1 MRGEAERAYV
11 CGDGE
16 NGLYGENSVRG
27 FGVKK
32 RTCGLVVGTGGL
44 AGLNSAGIL
53 TGNFGREKR
62 EMQKVSVN
70 FPFSDTVFNA
80 GAVY

>member
-1 MRGEAERAYV
+1 MRRLWGGRKEEAVGKRFFGRHTAAY
-11 CGDGE
+11 DG
-16 NGLYGENSVRG
+16 
-27 FGVKK
+27 K
-32 RTCGLVVGTGGL
+32 TCALVVGTGGL
-44 AGLNSAGIL
+44 ADLNSA
-53 TGNFGREKR
+53 GNFGREKR